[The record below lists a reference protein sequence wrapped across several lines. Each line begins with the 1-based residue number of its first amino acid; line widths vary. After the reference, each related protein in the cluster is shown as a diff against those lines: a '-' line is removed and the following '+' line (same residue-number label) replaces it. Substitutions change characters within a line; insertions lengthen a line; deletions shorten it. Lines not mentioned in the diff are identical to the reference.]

1 MNPKLKK
8 ILKSNNFGMFLLLL
22 AVLFIFGAMNPAFLK
37 PVNIV
42 QYLNNGVVLAFLTFG
57 LAATVITGNYD
68 YSVGALTSFGTV
80 MLALLLRNGVPLV
93 FSLLLSLLCLLAFGA
108 FNGLLVG
115 YLKVPGM
122 LATLGTTSL
131 YYGTAL
137 VLTQGQAIGANSD
150 VYKFFGKS
158 DIGTLPFGII
168 LLAVVFV
175 ISVILFN
182 HTRMGRN
189 WYLVGTSNEVARFTG
204 IDPRRE
210 ILFAHI
216 YSGLMCFCG
225 ALVLGSRM
233 ASGRADIAD
242 GYGLQAI
249 TAAVFGGVSIKGGS
263 GSIGGALLGVL
274 IFTLLTSGFTMIDL
288 SQFYKQVST
297 GVLLIVVLVLRNFN
311 SIFPGAA
318 AALKRK

>member
-122 LATLGTTSL
+122 LATLG
-131 YYGTAL
+131 
-137 VLTQGQAIGANSD
+137 
-150 VYKFFGKS
+150 
-158 DIGTLPFGII
+158 
-168 LLAVVFV
+168 
-175 ISVILFN
+175 
-182 HTRMGRN
+182 
-189 WYLVGTSNEVARFTG
+189 
-204 IDPRRE
+204 
-210 ILFAHI
+210 
-216 YSGLMCFCG
+216 
-225 ALVLGSRM
+225 
-233 ASGRADIAD
+233 
-242 GYGLQAI
+242 
-249 TAAVFGGVSIKGGS
+249 
-263 GSIGGALLGVL
+263 
-274 IFTLLTSGFTMIDL
+274 
-288 SQFYKQVST
+288 
-297 GVLLIVVLVLRNFN
+297 
-311 SIFPGAA
+311 
-318 AALKRK
+318 